1 VWYSREIELPASDP
15 SAIVTPRRKRANGG
29 HLMERQRV
37 AATSAKCRRHNAGA
51 ATVMWLIIM
60 LALVI
65 DALIT
70 LATSPLGL

>member
-1 VWYSREIELPASDP
+1 
-15 SAIVTPRRKRANGG
+15 
-29 HLMERQRV
+29 MERQRV